1 MMKENVMNIMPDA
14 SEIIHY
20 DNPDFP
26 VYIKNDDIADY
37 PGRKA
42 LCHWH
47 DDIELIH
54 ILEGE
59 MNYHVSGRSVLLRGQ
74 ECLFVNSKQFH
85 YGYSHLQHDCKFI
98 CIRFHPKI
106 LSGSPAVYKDYVM
119 PLIENE
125 EIAYLY
131 YDRHSQNSRSI
142 ADVMT
147 YILRLESEME
157 DAFEL
162 EIISILHSLWRL
174 LLLECKDSLYP
185 ASPPEHSDLILQK
198 KMVSFIYEHYQEA
211 LTLDMISSAASISRS
226 KCCIIFKQYLQQ
238 SPIDFLNK
246 YRLEVSR
253 YLLTNTASSITE
265 IALSCGF
272 NHLSYF
278 SKLFFREFNCTPTE
292 YRKSHVY

>member
-1 MMKENVMNIMPDA
+1 MTGKNVMGIMPDA

-26 VYIKNDDIADY
+26 VYIKNDDISDY
-37 PGRKA
+37 PGHKA

-54 ILEGE
+54 ITEGK
-59 MNYHVSGRSVLLRGQ
+59 MNYHISGRSVLLCKQ

-85 YGYSHLQHDCKFI
+85 YGYSHLQHGCKFI
-98 CIRFHPKI
+98 CIRFNPKI
-106 LSGSPAVYKDYVM
+106 LGGSLAVYKDYVI

-125 EIAYLY
+125 EITYLY
-131 YDRHSQNSRSI
+131 YDRYSQNRQNI
-142 ADVMT
+142 ADLMT
-147 YILRLESEME
+147 YILRLKSETE
-157 DAFEL
+157 EACEL
-162 EIISILHSLWRL
+162 EIISALHSLWRF
-174 LLLECKDSLYP
+174 LLLECKDSIQP
-185 ASPPEHSDLILQK
+185 ALSPEHSDLALQK
-198 KMVSFIYEHYQEA
+198 KMVSFIYEHYQEI

-226 KCCIIFKQYLQQ
+226 KCCIIFRQYLQQ

-278 SKLFFREFNCTPTE
+278 SKLFFREYTCTPTE
-292 YRKSHVY
+292 YRKSNV

>member
-1 MMKENVMNIMPDA
+1 MTDNKEMDIMPDA
-14 SEIIHY
+14 SEIIYY

-26 VYIKNDDIADY
+26 VYIKDDDLSDY

-47 DDIELIH
+47 DDIELIY
-54 ILEGE
+54 IIEGE
-59 MNYHVSGRSVLLRGQ
+59 MNYHISGKVVLLREQ
-74 ECLFVNSKQFH
+74 ECLFVNSRQFH
-85 YGYSHLQHDCKFI
+85 YGYAHLQRGCKFI

-106 LSGSPAVYKDYVM
+106 LGGSPAVYKDYVT

-125 EIAYLY
+125 EIAYLH
-131 YDRHSQNSRSI
+131 YDRQSQNHQSI
-142 ADVMT
+142 AEAIT
-147 YILRLESEME
+147 SILRLKSEME
-157 DAFEL
+157 EACEL
-162 EIISILHSLWRL
+162 EIISILHSLWRFFL
-174 LLLECKDSLYP
+174 LTCRDSLCP
-185 ASPPEHSDLILQK
+185 NTAPEHSDLILQK

-238 SPIDFLNK
+238 SPVDFLNK

-253 YLLTNTASSITE
+253 RLLADTASSITE

-278 SKLFFREFNCTPTE
+278 SKLFFREYNCTPTE
-292 YRKSHVY
+292 YRKSHA